1 MTVIVS
7 YDSVWCVRW
16 LVDYHSGVP
25 VYLQLVQQAK
35 AAVATGTLRAGD
47 QLPSVR
53 AMAEELKLNR
63 NTVARAWAEL
73 ESEGVLENRQGS
85 GCFVT
90 TTVTPLRRAV
100 RNERLA
106 TALDQVIVQAHHLQV
121 DDESLRGLLDERLRR
136 FKATRK
142 TGERE

>member
-1 MTVIVS
+1 VS
-7 YDSVWCVRW
+7 YDSVWRLMRW

-90 TTVTPLRRAV
+90 STVTPLRRAV

-106 TALDQVIVQAHHLQV
+106 QAFDQVIVQAHHLQV
-121 DDESLRGLLDERLRR
+121 DDEALRALLDDRLRHFR
-136 FKATRK
+136 TTRK
-142 TGERE
+142 TEGERE

>member
-1 MTVIVS
+1 MS
-7 YDSVWCVRW
+7 YDSVCGVRW

-25 VYLQLVQQAK
+25 VYLQLVQQVK
-35 AAVATGTLRAGD
+35 AAVASGTLRMGD

-73 ESEGVLENRQGS
+73 ETEGVLENRQGS

-90 TTVTPLRRAV
+90 AHVSPLKRAV

-106 TALDQVIVQAHHLQV
+106 QALDQVIVQAHHLQV
-121 DDESLRGLLDERLRR
+121 DDESLRALLDERLRHQR
-136 FKATRK
+136 ATRRA
-142 TGERE
+142 TGEKE

>member
-1 MTVIVS
+1 VS
-7 YDSVWCVRW
+7 YDSVFGVRW

-35 AAVATGTLRAGD
+35 SAVAAGTLRAGD

-90 TTVTPLRRAV
+90 SSVTPLRRAV

-121 DDESLRGLLDERLRR
+121 DDEALRTLLDDRLRHFR
-136 FKATRK
+136 TTRRAAAE
-142 TGERE
+142 GEEK

>member
-1 MTVIVS
+1 MS
-7 YDSVWCVRW
+7 YDSVLGVRW
-16 LVDYHSGVP
+16 LIDYHSGVP
-25 VYLQLVQQAK
+25 VYLQLVQQVK
-35 AAVATGTLRAGD
+35 AAVASATLRSGD

-85 GCFVT
+85 GCFIT
-90 TTVTPLRRAV
+90 NTVTPLKRAV

-106 TALDQVIVQAHHLQV
+106 QALDAVIVQAHHLQV
-121 DDESLRGLLDERLRR
+121 DDESLRALLDERLRHL
-136 FKATRK
+136 KATRRA
-142 TGERE
+142 TGAKE